1 MNKMLEYELVS
12 RMLKETCIA
21 RNHQLFN
28 AMSLCHRE
36 KWTGSSSHIQTCT
49 GEREAQNETPFISST
64 DMCSIAHTLA
74 EKLIKYTTLCC
85 YLIGQIRK
93 SNHST

>member
-1 MNKMLEYELVS
+1 MLEYKLVS
-12 RMLKETCIA
+12 RMLKETWIA

-49 GEREAQNETPFISST
+49 GEREAQNETPFISYVLNRYVLNCTHLQKRS
-64 DMCSIAHTLA
+64 
-74 EKLIKYTTLCC
+74 
-85 YLIGQIRK
+85 
-93 SNHST
+93 